1 MRYDKGRKDAT
12 RQHIVEAAGRRFRKD
27 GIDGVGL
34 AGLMADAGL
43 THGAFYGHFDSK
55 EALAA
60 EAIDAA
66 FAANTRYWSER
77 LAAGEPLEALVRRY
91 LTAAHRDH
99 PELGCVAA
107 ALAGDAARRPPEGR
121 EAFARRTRELVGV
134 IATALSGPDTD
145 DGVDRAWGVF
155 AVMMGALQ
163 LARAEPDP
171 VRSEAILE
179 RGAAAALRL
188 AR

>member
-1 MRYDKGRKDAT
+1 MRYDKGRKDET
-12 RQHIVEAAGRRFRKD
+12 RQHIVETASRRLRRD
-27 GIDGVGL
+27 GVDGVGL
-34 AGLMADAGL
+34 AALMADAGL
-43 THGAFYGHFDSK
+43 THGAFYGHFPSK
-55 EALAA
+55 EALVA

-77 LAAGEPLEALVRRY
+77 LAAGEPLEALIRRY
-91 LTAAHRDH
+91 LTAAHRDR
-99 PELGCVAA
+99 PDLGCVAA
-107 ALAGDAARRPPEGR
+107 ALAGDAPRRPAAGR
-121 EAFARRTRELVGV
+121 EAFARRTRDLVGV
-134 IATALSGPDTD
+134 IANALPGADAED
-145 DGVDRAWGVF
+145 RLDRAWGVF
-155 AVMMGALQ
+155 AAMMGALQ